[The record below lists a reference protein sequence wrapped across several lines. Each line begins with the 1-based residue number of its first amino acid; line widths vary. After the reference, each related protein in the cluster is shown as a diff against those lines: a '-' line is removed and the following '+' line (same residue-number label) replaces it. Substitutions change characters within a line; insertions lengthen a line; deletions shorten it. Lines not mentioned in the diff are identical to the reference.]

1 MKEYKIQ
8 NRNVNRDTW
17 FNIDG
22 YFYDVDSTK
31 KRIEEEKR
39 YDYFYKKNPDEW
51 EYRILVREI
60 PDWEVYNG

>member
-8 NRNVNRDTW
+8 NRNVNGAW
-17 FNIDG
+17 FNIGG
-22 YFYDVDSTK
+22 YFYDIDSAK

-51 EYRILVREI
+51 EYRILIREVG
-60 PDWEVYNG
+60 DWEAYNG

>member
-22 YFYDVDSTK
+22 YFYDIDSAK
-31 KRIEEEKR
+31 KEL
-39 YDYFYKKNPDEW
+39 KKKKDMITFI
-51 EYRILVREI
+51 RKILM
-60 PDWEVYNG
+60 NGNIGF

>member
-1 MKEYKIQ
+1 MKEYMIQ
-8 NRNVNRDTW
+8 NRHVNKDTW

-22 YFYDVDSTK
+22 CFDNIDSVK
-31 KRIEEEKR
+31 EKIKQEKR

-51 EYRILVREI
+51 EYRILVREV